1 MKLSHKWISNWG
13 AKIIAVV
20 LSLFVVLGIEF
31 STITNR
37 VVRIPLTVYLPQS
50 SSLVTSS
57 LVPTS
62 IDVVISGSEDL
73 IYLVEPSDIHAYA
86 DFSFVDSSGIVRTPV
101 LLEYNQ
107 DVYQRDALSVRAD
120 PSSVRILF
128 SEAGN

>member
-13 AKIIAVV
+13 AKIIAIV

-86 DFSFVDSSGIVRTPV
+86 DFSFVDSSGIARTPV

>member
-37 VVRIPLTVYLPQS
+37 VVRIPLIVYLPQS